1 MFTTT
6 NLDKLKQIMAES
18 DEHADTIGRLIASYK
33 ETISAITH
41 EIRNPLTL
49 IYSSLQLVESE
60 HPEVQNFRHWNAIHQ
75 DVLYMMQLLTD
86 LSGYNNGLTLHKKT
100 LNTSAFIKQLVLSFA
115 ASFETSDIEFTSCI
129 APELPSVQADASKLK
144 EVLLNLLKN
153 AFEACHSD
161 NNGSVRLKADTT
173 TPTARNDI
181 YLRIQ
186 IQDNGCGIP
195 PEQIDEIFIPFV
207 TFKTGGTGL
216 GLPLSK
222 RIVEAH
228 DGTLTVTSEAETG
241 TTFTI
246 LIPACSAS
254 SNTE

>member
-129 APELPSVQADASKLK
+129 TPELPSVQADASKLK

-216 GLPLSK
+216 GLSLSK

-254 SNTE
+254 SDTE